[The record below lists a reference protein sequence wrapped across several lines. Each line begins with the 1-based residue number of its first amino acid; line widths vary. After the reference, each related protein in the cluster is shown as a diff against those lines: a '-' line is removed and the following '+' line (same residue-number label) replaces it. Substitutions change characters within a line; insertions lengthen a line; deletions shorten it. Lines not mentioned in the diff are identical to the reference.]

1 MNPTPACPKGLIEY
15 RCEYCDIDLIAHLE
29 YYPAEKGSVDSM
41 GAPYEPDSDEAM
53 DLVSIY
59 IANTDVEIT
68 PIIAAT
74 FVKDI
79 ERFALIELR
88 NNAT

>member
-1 MNPTPACPKGLIEY
+1 
-15 RCEYCDIDLIAHLE
+15 
-29 YYPAEKGSVDSM
+29 
-41 GAPYEPDSDEAM
+41 
-53 DLVSIY
+53 LVAIY
-59 IANTDVEIT
+59 VANTDVEIT

-88 NNAT
+88 NKAE